1 MLLVNESADSMK
13 RIIEVEK
20 FAVKNISKFCAWEIF
35 NLDRLHAFL
44 EGPRSDAFMIFVTKS
59 GNLGTVWIIAA
70 LIMMLIEPSFKEGY
84 TLLIALILCITVG
97 NLIIK
102 NIVKRN
108 RPFFHKNY
116 KLLIKQPRD
125 YSFPSGHTLS
135 SFAAATVIFLTNPW
149 CGVIAYIYAGLIA
162 LSRLYLR
169 VHFFTDVGFS
179 LIAGILIGHVANYIM
194 RTGIMDFLPRIG

>member
-1 MLLVNESADSMK
+1 MK
-13 RIIEVEK
+13 RVYDVEK
-20 FAVKNISKFCAWEIF
+20 IAMKNISKVCAWEIYH
-35 NLDRLHAFL
+35 LDILHDML
-44 EGPRSDAFMIFVTKS
+44 SCRFMDVLMVSVTKM
-59 GNLGTVWIIAA
+59 GDMGTIWIIAA
-70 LIMMLIEPSFKEGY
+70 LIMMLVEPSFKDGY
-84 TLLIALILCITVG
+84 TLLIALLLCIMIG
-97 NLIIK
+97 NLAIK

-149 CGVIAYIYAGLIA
+149 CGIIAVILACLIS

-169 VHFFTDVGFS
+169 VHFFSDVGFS
-179 LIAGILIGHVANYIM
+179 FVIGIILGYCAHYVFK
-194 RTGIMDFLPRIG
+194 TGIMDFLPLALSK

>member
-116 KLLIKQPRD
+116 KLLIKQ
-125 YSFPSGHTLS
+125 Y
-135 SFAAATVIFLTNPW
+135 LT
-149 CGVIAYIYAGLIA
+149 
-162 LSRLYLR
+162 
-169 VHFFTDVGFS
+169 
-179 LIAGILIGHVANYIM
+179 
-194 RTGIMDFLPRIG
+194 

>member
-1 MLLVNESADSMK
+1 MCSERSGGAMK

-20 FAVKNISKFCAWEIF
+20 FAVKNISKLCAWEIY
-35 NLDRLHAFL
+35 NLDRLHNFL
-44 EGPRSDAFMIFVTKS
+44 ERPWFDSFMIFVTQS
-59 GNLGTVWIIAA
+59 GNMGTVWIIAA
-70 LIMMLIEPSFKEGY
+70 LLMMLVEPSFKEGY
-84 TLLIALILCITVG
+84 TMLIALILCITIG

-108 RPFFHKNY
+108 RPFFHKDY

-135 SFAAATVIFLTNPW
+135 SFAAATVIFLTNPL
-149 CGVIAYIYAGLIA
+149 CGVIAYIYASLIA

-179 LIAGILIGHVANYIM
+179 LIAGILIGNAANYIM